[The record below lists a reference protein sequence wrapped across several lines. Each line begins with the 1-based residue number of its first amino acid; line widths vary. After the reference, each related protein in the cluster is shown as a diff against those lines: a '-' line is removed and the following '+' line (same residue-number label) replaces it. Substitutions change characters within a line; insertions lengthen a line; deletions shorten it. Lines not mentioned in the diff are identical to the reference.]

1 MRKQGH
7 AKCRL
12 CMDVIIKK
20 SLFFK
25 SSQHMV
31 NDAKQE
37 QENGDCKK
45 NRDLKKPA
53 VAII

>member
-1 MRKQGH
+1 MCLSLVTVHRKAICWLFG
-7 AKCRL
+7 
-12 CMDVIIKK
+12 DVMIKK
-20 SLFFK
+20 ILSF
-25 SSQHMV
+25 

-53 VAII
+53 VSII